1 MTEWRNAVLIRYL
14 SWKYLK
20 QNLLLLD
27 FCKVTPIEPRKRVV
41 RVVGPNFELP
51 GFGATFNARKCY
63 LWPFSPT
70 FSAPNFIKTHYLLQ
84 NVNFYHSQKFWENWR
99 CPTYKQMAIFGQTN
113 QLITLLVQLKP
124 PRKNNE
130 TAKVR

>member
-51 GFGATFNARKCY
+51 GFGATFANNAIFGHFHP
-63 LWPFSPT
+63 LS
-70 FSAPNFIKTHYLLQ
+70 LLQ
-84 NVNFYHSQKFWENWR
+84 ISEKLASHSK
-99 CPTYKQMAIFGQTN
+99 MAIFTTPSNFRSHLCHISTN
-113 QLITLLVQLKP
+113 LNKVNEVNN
-124 PRKNNE
+124 RKGILYNL
-130 TAKVR
+130 R